1 MTGASLGIVTGASLF
16 NILLAHS
23 YFNSPGV
30 RCCVLLRPALPR
42 SLFAIVLQALEIS
55 FACPAARRRYLA
67 FICRLS
73 RCNSMGA
80 MKVSAS
86 RTSTGVALNAPVTV
100 RKHTL
105 GYLSKTEIIKSFLCT
120 EVSPTRGRLRSGRQR
135 RQCRRCGSGRWRRI
149 V

>member
-1 MTGASLGIVTGASLF
+1 MLLYLQSEFIFHSLCVFLYGMACRGAFFEERRDQGGGDGGIVTGASLF

-80 MKVSAS
+80 MNVSAS
-86 RTSTGVALNAPVTV
+86 RTSTGVALNA
-100 RKHTL
+100 HFSDNL
-105 GYLSKTEIIKSFLCT
+105 
-120 EVSPTRGRLRSGRQR
+120 
-135 RQCRRCGSGRWRRI
+135 
-149 V
+149 